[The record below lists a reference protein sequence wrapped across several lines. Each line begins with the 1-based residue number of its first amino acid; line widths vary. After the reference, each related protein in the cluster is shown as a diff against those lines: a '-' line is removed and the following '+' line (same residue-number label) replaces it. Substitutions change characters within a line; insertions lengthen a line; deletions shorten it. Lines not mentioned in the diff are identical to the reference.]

1 MAKINIESLNK
12 RIEEL
17 KEQLSK
23 STNDKE
29 KAFLIRS
36 IEYKQ
41 AIIECKPSDEIEE
54 LAKEVKTLK
63 NAWLEVKPK
72 RN

>member
-1 MAKINIESLNK
+1 MVKINIESLNK

-23 STNDKE
+23 STNEKE

-54 LAKEVKTLK
+54 LAKEVKILK

>member
-1 MAKINIESLNK
+1 MARINIESLNK

-17 KEQLSK
+17 KEKLSK

-41 AIIECKPSDEIEE
+41 AIIECKPADEIEE
-54 LAKEVKTLK
+54 IAKEVKTLK

-72 RN
+72 RK

>member
-1 MAKINIESLNK
+1 MARINIESLNK
-12 RIEEL
+12 RVEEL

-41 AIIECKPSDEIEE
+41 AIIEDKPADEIEE
-54 LAKEVKTLK
+54 IAKEVKALK

-72 RN
+72 RK